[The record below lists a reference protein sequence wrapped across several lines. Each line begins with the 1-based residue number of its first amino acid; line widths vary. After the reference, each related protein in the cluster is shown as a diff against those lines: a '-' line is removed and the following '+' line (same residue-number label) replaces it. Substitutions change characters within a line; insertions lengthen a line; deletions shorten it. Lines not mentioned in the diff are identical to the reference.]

1 MSRKK
6 RKINVVASRL
16 KALLSLVENFS
27 RSTLTNAGATS
38 AKWRHVVSGWG
49 VSGGKGTASSIGA
62 LISTMFAS
70 TDAVLK
76 AKGTASGVG
85 PAFWV
90 TDSGNYW
97 AVVKNTTNLCQTC
110 TACGSYNS
118 CSYCSSYAYGSDSSC
133 GCASYT
139 TTSCCNSYA
148 YGQHSSCGC
157 ASYTTT
163 SCCSGYGT
171 CTVCNSYTTES
182 CCTSYGYYACC
193 SAGYSDYYYTCCQAY
208 SSYTCCTNEYTY
220 YSYSCC
226 SSYTYNAYKGGTIC
240 AVYYL
245 CAVTSCSAYGS
256 CAACVSYGTC
266 VVSTCLG
273 YGACLECIGY
283 GTCTV
288 CNGYAQQSCCTSY
301 TSCTVCSVNNNCT
314 YCNGYTS
321 CTVCAAYNQCTYC
334 SGYSYGPNSSC
345 GCASYYTF
353 NCSCQ
358 DHHKIDLVKKVSGT
372 ETVVGST
379 TNLTTDIRGIQVTLS
394 GNNITA
400 KAYSD
405 TNLTSQVGSDL
416 TATHSGQKSKE
427 HGIISRASNASQ
439 GYTIDEFR
447 VN

>member
-1 MSRKK
+1 MPAKK
-6 RKINVVASRL
+6 RRVNIVASRL

-27 RSTLTNAGATS
+27 RATLENAGSTS
-38 AKWRHVVSGWG
+38 AKWRTVVSGWG
-49 VSGGKGTASSIGA
+49 VSGGKGTTSSIGS
-62 LISTMFAS
+62 LISTMFSS

-76 AKGTASGVG
+76 AKNPASGIG

-118 CSYCSSYAYGSDSSC
+118 CSYCSSYSYGSDSSC

-157 ASYTTT
+157 ASYTTQ
-163 SCCSGYGT
+163 SCCNGYGT
-171 CTVCNSYTTES
+171 CTVCNSYTTQS

-193 SAGYSDYYYTCCQAY
+193 SAGYSDYYYTCCSY
-208 SSYTCCTNEYTY
+208 YYSYTCCTNEYTY

-226 SSYTYNAYKGGTIC
+226 SAYTYNAYKGGVIC
-240 AVYYL
+240 STYYL

-256 CAACVSYGTC
+256 CQACGGYTTC

-273 YGACLECIGY
+273 YGACLQCTGY

-314 YCNGYTS
+314 YCNGYGS
-321 CTVCAAYNQCTYC
+321 CTVCGAYNQCTYC
-334 SGYSYGPNSSC
+334 SGYSYGAHSSC

-353 NCSCQ
+353 SCSCT
-358 DHHKIDLVKKVSGT
+358 DHHKIDLVKKVGGT
-372 ETVVGST
+372 ETVVSST
-379 TNLTTDIRGIQVTLS
+379 TNQTTDIKGIQVTLS

-405 TNLTSQVGSDL
+405 VNLTSQVGSDL
-416 TATHSGQKSKE
+416 TSTHSGQKSKE

>member
-1 MSRKK
+1 MPKSK

-27 RSTLTNAGATS
+27 RATLTNAGATS
-38 AKWRHVVSGWG
+38 AKWRHVVAGWG
-49 VSGGKGTASSIGA
+49 VSGGKGTSSSIGA

-76 AKGTASGVG
+76 AKNPASGVG

-97 AVVKNTTNLCQTC
+97 AVVKNTTNICQTC

-118 CSYCSSYAYGSDSSC
+118 CSYCSSTTYGRDSSC
-133 GCASYT
+133 GCQSYT
-139 TTSCCNSYA
+139 TQSCCNSYA
-148 YGQHSSCGC
+148 YGSHSSCGC

-171 CTVCNSYTTES
+171 CTVCSSYGTQS
-182 CCTSYGYYACC
+182 CCTAYFYYPCCLSYYVSYFSCC
-193 SAGYSDYYYTCCQAY
+193 SSYYT
-208 SSYTCCTNEYTY
+208 YTCCTNEYTY
-220 YSYSCC
+220 YTYACC
-226 SSYTYNAYKGGTIC
+226 GAYTYSAYKGGVIC
-240 AVYYL
+240 TYYYL
-245 CAVTSCSAYGS
+245 CAQTSCSAYGNCS
-256 CAACVSYGTC
+256 ACASYTTCAESTCNSYG
-266 VVSTCLG
+266 
-273 YGACLECIGY
+273 ECSGCMTY

-288 CNGYAQQSCCTSY
+288 CTGYSQQSCCTSY
-301 TSCTVCSVNNNCT
+301 TSCTVCASNNTCT
-314 YCNGYTS
+314 YCNGYGT
-321 CTVCAAYNQCTYC
+321 CTVCGLYNQCSYCNGYTY
-334 SGYSYGPNSSC
+334 GANASC

-353 NCSCQ
+353 SCSCT
-358 DHHKIDLVKKVSGT
+358 DHHKLDLVKKVSGT
-372 ETVVGST
+372 ETVVAST
-379 TNLTTDIRGIQVTLS
+379 TDQTTDIKGIQVITN

-405 TNLTSQVGSDL
+405 TSLSSQIGSDL
-416 TATHSGQKSKE
+416 TSTHSGQKSKE

>member
-1 MSRKK
+1 MSKSK

-27 RSTLTNAGATS
+27 RATLTNAGATS
-38 AKWRHVVSGWG
+38 AKWRHVVAGWG

-76 AKGTASGVG
+76 AKNPASGVG

-97 AVVKNTTNLCQTC
+97 AVVKNTTNICQTC

-118 CSYCSSYAYGSDSSC
+118 CSYCSSTTYGRDSSCGCQSYTTQSCCNSYAYGAHSSC

-139 TTSCCNSYA
+139 TTSCCNSYGTCQVCST
-148 YGQHSSCGC
+148 YG
-157 ASYTTT
+157 T
-163 SCCSGYGT
+163 STCCSSFGT
-171 CTVCNSYTTES
+171 CTVCNGNYYTYQCCQRQASYFG
-182 CCTSYGYYACC
+182 CTS
-193 SAGYSDYYYTCCQAY
+193 S
-208 SSYTCCTNEYTY
+208 YTY

-226 SSYTYNAYKGGTIC
+226 GAYTYNAYKGGLIC
-240 AVYYL
+240 SYYYL
-245 CAVTSCSAYGS
+245 CAVQGCNAYGTVYYCAEYTTCTECAGYWTVSCCTGYTSCTVCTGYTFQS
-256 CAACVSYGTC
+256 CCTGYTSCTVCSQNATC
-266 VVSTCLG
+266 TYCN
-273 YGACLECIGY
+273 GY

-288 CNGYAQQSCCTSY
+288 CGQYNQ
-301 TSCTVCSVNNNCT
+301 CS
-314 YCNGYTS
+314 YCNGYT
-321 CTVCAAYNQCTYC
+321 
-334 SGYSYGPNSSC
+334 YGANSSC

-353 NCSCQ
+353 SCSCT
-358 DHHKIDLVKKVSGT
+358 DHHKLDLVKKVSGT
-372 ETVVGST
+372 ETVVAST
-379 TNLTTDIRGIQVTLS
+379 TNQTTDIKGIQVITN

-400 KAYSD
+400 RAYSD
-405 TNLTSQVGSDL
+405 TSLSSQIGSDL
-416 TATHSGQKSKE
+416 TSTHSGQKSKE

>member
-6 RKINVVASRL
+6 RKINVIASRL

-27 RSTLTNAGATS
+27 RATLTNAGATS

-62 LISTMFAS
+62 LISTMFSS
-70 TDAVLK
+70 TDGVLR
-76 AKGTASGVG
+76 AKNPASGVG

-118 CSYCSSYAYGSDSSC
+118 CTYCSSYSYGADSSC

-139 TTSCCNSYA
+139 TQSCCTSYS
-148 YGQHSSCGC
+148 YGEHSSCGC
-157 ASYTTT
+157 ASYSTS
-163 SCCSGYGT
+163 SCCSQYGT
-171 CTVCNSYTTES
+171 CTVCTSYGTQS
-182 CCTSYGYYACC
+182 CCTEYGYYACC
-193 SAGYSDYYYTCCQAY
+193 TAGYSDYYYTCCQAY
-208 SSYTCCTNEYTY
+208 SSYTCCTDGFTF

-226 SSYTYNAYKGGTIC
+226 AAYGYSAYKGGVTCIQ
-240 AVYYL
+240 YY
-245 CAVTSCSAYGS
+245 ACSQYVCTTYGTCS
-256 CAACVSYGTC
+256 QCSSYGTC

-273 YGACLECIGY
+273 YGPCLQCIAYGSCTVCTGYGEQSCCTAYTTCTSCSQNNSCTYCSGY

-288 CNGYAQQSCCTSY
+288 CGQ
-301 TSCTVCSVNNNCT
+301 
-314 YCNGYTS
+314 
-321 CTVCAAYNQCTYC
+321 YNQCSHC
-334 SGYSYGPNSSC
+334 SGYSYGADSSC
-345 GCASYYTF
+345 GCASYYTY
-353 NCSCQ
+353 NCDCT
-358 DHHKIDLVKKVSGT
+358 DHHKIDLIKKVGGT
-372 ETVVGST
+372 ETVVDST
-379 TNLTTDIRGIQVTLS
+379 TNLTTDIKGIKVTLS

-400 KAYSD
+400 QAYSD
-405 TNLTSQVGSDL
+405 VNYSNQVGSNLTSN
-416 TATHSGQKSKE
+416 HPGQKSKE

>member
-1 MSRKK
+1 MSKSK

-27 RSTLTNAGATS
+27 RATLTNAGATS
-38 AKWRHVVSGWG
+38 AKWRHVVAGWG

-76 AKGTASGVG
+76 AKNPASGVG

-97 AVVKNTTNLCQTC
+97 AVVKNTTNICQTC

-118 CSYCSSYAYGSDSSC
+118 CSYCSSTTYGRDSSCGCQSYTTQSCCNSYAYGAHSSC

-139 TTSCCNSYA
+139 TTSCCNSYGTCQVCST
-148 YGQHSSCGC
+148 YG
-157 ASYTTT
+157 T
-163 SCCSGYGT
+163 STCCSSFGT
-171 CTVCNSYTTES
+171 CTVCNGSYYTYQCCQRQAS
-182 CCTSYGYYACC
+182 YFGCTSP
-193 SAGYSDYYYTCCQAY
+193 
-208 SSYTCCTNEYTY
+208 YTY
-220 YSYSCC
+220 YSYACC
-226 SSYTYNAYKGGTIC
+226 GAYTYNAYKGGLIC
-240 AVYYL
+240 SYYYL
-245 CAVTSCSAYGS
+245 CAVQGCNAYGTVYYCAEYTTCTECAGYTTSSCCTGYTSCTVCTGYTSQS
-256 CAACVSYGTC
+256 CCTGYTSCTVCSQNATC
-266 VVSTCLG
+266 TYCN
-273 YGACLECIGY
+273 GY

-288 CNGYAQQSCCTSY
+288 CGQYNQ
-301 TSCTVCSVNNNCT
+301 CS
-314 YCNGYTS
+314 YCNGYT
-321 CTVCAAYNQCTYC
+321 
-334 SGYSYGPNSSC
+334 YGANSSC

-353 NCSCQ
+353 SCSCT
-358 DHHKIDLVKKVSGT
+358 DHHKLDLVKKVSGT
-372 ETVVGST
+372 ETVVAST
-379 TNLTTDIRGIQVTLS
+379 TNQTTDIKGIQVITN

-400 KAYSD
+400 RAYSD
-405 TNLTSQVGSDL
+405 TSLSSQIGSDL
-416 TATHSGQKSKE
+416 TSTHSGQKSKE